1 MPDVE
6 ITRTGARKDRA
17 TVTADGAS
25 LREPIAGVIV
35 RSAVTQIDD
44 RGEVCEIY
52 DARWDVSA
60 VPVVFVYQAM
70 VRPGMTKGWIVH
82 ERQDDRM
89 FVSLGYLRIVLY
101 DAREGSPTQGRINE
115 LYLSERNRAFLTIP
129 QGVFHAVQN
138 VGQVDAYFVN
148 LPTRPYDHADPDK
161 VRLPLD
167 TDRIPFSLARRQGG

>member
-1 MPDVE
+1 MADTEVSV
-6 ITRTGARKDRA
+6 GARKDHA
-17 TVTADGAS
+17 TVAEDGTP
-25 LREPIAGVIV
+25 LREPIAGVVV
-35 RSAVTQIDD
+35 RPAVTQMDD

-52 DARWDVSA
+52 DLRWGVA
-60 VPVVFVYQAM
+60 PAPVVFVYQAM

-101 DAREGSPTQGRINE
+101 DAREDSPTNGRINE
-115 LYLSERNRAFLTIP
+115 VYLSERNRGLLIIP

-148 LPTRPYDHADPDK
+148 LPTRPYEHANPDK
-161 VRLPLD
+161 LRLPLD
-167 TDRIPFSLARRQGG
+167 TDRIPFSLRRRQGG